1 MWRVLWPSWRPVSE
15 RATSEARAWGPSVAV
30 NMEAKPMWHYICV
43 LAELT
48 PSLNAII
55 GLANIT
61 EVFIISAIAC
71 IIY

>member
-1 MWRVLWPSWRPVSE
+1 MSE

-43 LAELT
+43 LAEL
-48 PSLNAII
+48 PPPPLNAI
-55 GLANIT
+55 GLANVT
-61 EVFIISAIAC
+61 EVFIISEIAC